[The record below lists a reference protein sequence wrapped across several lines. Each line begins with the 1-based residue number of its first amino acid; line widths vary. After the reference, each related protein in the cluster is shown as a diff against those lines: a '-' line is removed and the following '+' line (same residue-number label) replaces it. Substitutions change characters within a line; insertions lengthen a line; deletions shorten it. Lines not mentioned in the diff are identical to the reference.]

1 MIAPTICYKP
11 VTRYTRAGYNGKQ
24 IKCPNCQS
32 VRRVYHFNWS
42 GLTCPDCKE
51 SIDKLQWSVE
61 Q

>member
-1 MIAPTICYKP
+1 MTKTFKP
-11 VTRYTRAGYNGKQ
+11 VNRYTRAGKNGKQ